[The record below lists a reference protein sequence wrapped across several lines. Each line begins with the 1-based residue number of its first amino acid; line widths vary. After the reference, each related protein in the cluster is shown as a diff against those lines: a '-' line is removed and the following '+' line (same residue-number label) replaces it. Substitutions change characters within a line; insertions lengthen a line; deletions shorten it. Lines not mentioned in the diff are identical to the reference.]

1 MEHCLSCSLERVLYD
16 EGLRVLLLSGGP
28 FTGLEGPSGGHWS
41 AMREAFAGMSQNR
54 LPPHLLFTERDFD
67 ENDYE
72 ALLALDE
79 AVESRKGAK
88 YIPLIAVNEAAI

>member
-1 MEHCLSCSLERVLYD
+1 MLFLMFAGGHFP
-16 EGLRVLLLSGGP
+16 GLDGP
-28 FTGLEGPSGGHWS
+28 QGGHWS

-79 AVESRKGAK
+79 AVESRKGAPGV
-88 YIPLIAVNEAAI
+88 PLTCDSAACISLFGKMV